1 MPFVAAGRVTPN
13 NVAQARITHYL
24 SLGTVPKY
32 DLGRGYQLCSP
43 NALIID
49 DLRRTWWLR
58 SRIHR
63 AHYPAWIALAANA
76 PWGALP
82 VNAELAAPGSA
93 NQSYASIRS
102 AGFALFS
109 QLYGEQRK
117 EARVSK
123 VLHLKRPD
131 FFPILDRRVLAL
143 YRPKLVSPPSNQ
155 LARVPL
161 YWDLLR
167 GDLLLPANQAALVS
181 LRGWINAQVTGNA
194 HFRDF
199 MTLTDIRL
207 FDIAACW

>member
-1 MPFVAAGRVTPN
+1 MPFVAAGRVTSN

-32 DLGRGYQLCSP
+32 DLGRGYQLGSP
-43 NALIID
+43 NTLIIG
-49 DLRRTWWLR
+49 DLRRMWWLR

-82 VNAELAAPGSA
+82 VNAQLTALGSA
-93 NQSYASIRS
+93 NQSYVSIRA

-109 QLYGEQRK
+109 HFYGQQRK

-131 FFPILDRRVLAL
+131 FFPILDRKVLAL
-143 YRPKLVSPPSNQ
+143 YRPKLVNPPSNR

-161 YWDLLR
+161 YWDLFR
-167 GDLLLPANQAALVS
+167 DDLLLSANQAALVN
-181 LRGWINAQVTGNA
+181 LRGWINAQVPGNA
-194 HFRDF
+194 GFSVF
-199 MTLTDIRL
+199 LTLTDVRL